1 MEINKIILLKQKKE
15 ENIIK
20 KLLISSNWR
29 LIITSFILSF
39 VGIVMIW
46 SATFST
52 GSLTFVQKQ
61 LIALIIG
68 ILLLI
73 IFSIINYQL
82 FQPYFWQLYTFCI
95 LLLIFVLIVG
105 TTYRGTRAWI
115 DLKFFTFQ
123 PSEIVK
129 IIFIL
134 VLAGY
139 FDTKWTKYPKLS
151 EIFIPMGFFTL
162 IFILLIL
169 QPDFSAIVVY
179 LPIIFSIFY
188 FVGVD
193 KKMLFYTILFGTLTT
208 GLFITKVYLSLNE
221 YSLMPK
227 ILQFFYS
234 SLTGFNLQWLI
245 VIFIL
250 ILISYFIWWILRK
263 LLFTV
268 TLTSLIITVTV
279 IFISYSLVV
288 VSHKIIKPY
297 QQKRIVAFLNP
308 YFDPSGAGYQ
318 VIQTKI
324 AIGSGKILGKG
335 LFNSTQGKLGFV
347 PEKHTDFIFSLL
359 AEEFGFVGSTI
370 VVFLY
375 FILILEGI
383 NIMKTARDTYGS
395 IIACGITSMFAFYF
409 LMNLGMC
416 LGLLPVVGLPLPFV
430 SYGGSNLI
438 SSYLAIGLLNSIHIR
453 KFMY

>member
-52 GSLTFVQKQ
+52 GRLTFVQKQ

-134 VLAGY
+134 FLAGY

-268 TLTSLIITVTV
+268 TLTSLIITLTV

>member
-279 IFISYSLVV
+279 ILISYSLVV